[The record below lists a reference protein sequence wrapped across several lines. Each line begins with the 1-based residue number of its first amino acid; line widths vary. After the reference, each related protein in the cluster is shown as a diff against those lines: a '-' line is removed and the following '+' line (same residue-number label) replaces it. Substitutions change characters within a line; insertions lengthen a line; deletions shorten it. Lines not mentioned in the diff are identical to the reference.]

1 MIVML
6 LIEVKPE
13 PEITPF
19 VEDLVIETSS
29 ARQAAPPLIMSIKTL
44 FPLYLLC
51 MNRMITLS
59 ILTAYLNPY
68 PLHDLSFNHSSKQT
82 TILADIGVVCVHVA
96 PSTVTAYM
104 HFSGYN
110 VVTVVEER

>member
-1 MIVML
+1 MFVML

-19 VEDLVIETSS
+19 VEDLVIEPH
-29 ARQAAPPLIMSIKTL
+29 QQGKQPPPLIMSIKTH

-59 ILTAYLNPY
+59 ILTA
-68 PLHDLSFNHSSKQT
+68 
-82 TILADIGVVCVHVA
+82 
-96 PSTVTAYM
+96 
-104 HFSGYN
+104 
-110 VVTVVEER
+110 